1 MNTKP
6 THDELQDAMD
16 AVSRL
21 YDLRETYVKV
31 ETEKC
36 SAYNRKSGTHSIA
49 SRPARQQPQPKEKQ
63 NDNDTRTRLPRT
75 DGESL
80 RGA

>member
-21 YDLRETYVKV
+21 YDLRETYMKVKTEMNRL
-31 ETEKC
+31 ETEMFGLQQKVWHTLYRVQT
-36 SAYNRKSGTHSIA
+36 SEAATTKPEKG
-49 SRPARQQPQPKEKQ
+49 AR
-63 NDNDTRTRLPRT
+63 
-75 DGESL
+75 
-80 RGA
+80 